1 MARYPYDVNTTRR
14 YIDVNKQF
22 NGGLKTIDTDDSLG
36 AVFLRQ
42 AENVSLSEFGFI
54 EKRYGTYEK
63 DNISIGANDE
73 QIQGF
78 WEYVEEDGTVN
89 EIAIVGGKLY
99 LRLPG
104 QTSFTEVTRFKKEG
118 AFKYDDSVFGTAHTL
133 SDFLNEP
140 GENYQFTF
148 TQYGSTSGWRAD
160 NGVSFG
166 HSGISKTSKKHLTDI
181 TGFNV
186 LSELSVSVTNDAYSY
201 IVFWD
206 EQNQYLGYYGSPQ
219 NTDYDFNNFTQD
231 LSEDRL
237 GAKPIGTQKFTLPE
251 GAAYIAFVM
260 DNATYTD
267 DDGSTKY
274 FWGQTSAHN
283 FNDFND
289 LVLTDEVGGK
299 EYELVST
306 YYPFQTNKEIE
317 AALVKDTMYIFN
329 GTYPIYYRGGSIFY
343 VFPIYRPSSVE
354 IANAGHNFLESR
366 NFEEVYG
373 FSGDEYHLDSADNHE
388 DPSLDF
394 EDLEIN
400 EGPDGFPITPRVSF
414 TKQEFYPKIP
424 FAVRGQREG
433 EINFELNYNYSPDL
447 GKSFDPFNYGSDTQA
462 ENVYTTDDYTNI
474 NYRMYLKDIS
484 FAAVN
489 STNAQEYVKI
499 NPDTITN
506 TTTFSNYVSDFVSQN
521 LNYSQFRVRDENGRF
536 TTLLSETQL
545 NSYPSPTHGGYK
557 DSNGDLALNPEST
570 ERNFI
575 GKDTRHPAG
584 LSQIWH
590 GINDRSVAISIED
603 EILRTKESGNLA
615 GNKFGIRFKRQ
626 INAITSNTPQY
637 EFFDWNS
644 NFWLSN
650 SYPLNDETLSQKFV
664 VLIRPN
670 IGNATTENKEYWKYL
685 YNEPGT
691 CYFNNGILEFV
702 MPEFPD
708 QIDNEV
714 VTGYSIH
721 IKTVDLM
728 HIITPTMLA
737 TYKENYNGNAH
748 RSLIFSGVALKDIWP
763 SYGINSLF
771 DYNLVLIK
779 GAVQGSDN
787 TTFGQPFKATISKL
801 IPGTYDFKLTFGL
814 EENEVPVIQPYE
826 MEDYQGVWEND
837 YPDATSAGYSTG
849 DIVKYT
855 YYYQGNPV
863 PGFYRSTA
871 NHNHNHTPVASVAAN
886 GTPTID
892 VHWESVT
899 YFDLLD
905 AQDVASTTQYISV
918 YFRNIEIFGKKIT
931 DYNKIQEEGKS
942 PLLSCTKVT
951 EHYGKLLVYGSEE
964 LPESVFVS
972 FPDNFSYYPSLFR
985 LEFFSPSR
993 DAVQAVTPFMDVLV
1007 TQTNTMTWGI
1017 RGTSPLVDAPEPYA
1031 TFMIT
1036 PAYGTIAPKSVQI
1049 VRNKLFFL
1057 SHLGVVSLHSLYAV
1071 DQQYN
1076 VKHEDTLINNIV
1088 PHDAKAVAI
1097 QFDNQYWLNFPESGI
1112 TLRWYANKNSWVQD
1126 KFKTWTDFDGVFK
1139 WQIVG
1144 DELEF
1149 ITYKSILDSG
1159 NPSIYRVGIDYTLPH
1174 DMREPISSLFE
1185 TSFLNQNYPFHPK
1198 NYKEAK
1204 LDFTLQNEYNK
1215 GRLPFYESSQDG
1227 GLTTTADTIS
1237 ISGLNAFLKNHKYR
1251 VEFID
1256 DAETNPI
1263 THIPLT
1269 SVSIEGNAA
1278 YATTPTPVLQPD
1290 ETDTMIYEFFITN
1303 DYEQGSAVDFYIS
1316 GVTSVDL
1323 TQIDS
1328 VTLRDVT
1335 YDDELSFDTY
1345 IISEDQTLNFDNYSG
1360 YTQATVDVGVDLK
1373 EKERL
1378 GDWKFGSSDFGKKV
1392 TAVKTIK
1399 LSGKGYNSKLYLED
1413 TSSSK
1418 WTLESLGITYKM
1430 RRARSK

>member
-1 MARYPYDVNTTRR
+1 
-14 YIDVNKQF
+14 
-22 NGGLKTIDTDDSLG
+22 
-36 AVFLRQ
+36 
-42 AENVSLSEFGFI
+42 VSLSEFGFI

-63 DNISIGANDE
+63 EKLAIGANDE
-73 QIQGF
+73 KLQGF
-78 WEYVEEDGTVN
+78 FEYVEEDGTVN

-99 LRLPG
+99 LRLAG
-104 QTSFTEVTRFKKEG
+104 QSTFTEVTKFKKEG
-118 AFKYDDSVFGTAHTL
+118 AFKYDDSVFGTAYTL
-133 SDFLNEP
+133 SNFLNEP
-140 GENYQFTF
+140 DETYQFTF
-148 TQYGSTSGWRAD
+148 NQFSGWKAD
-160 NGVSFG
+160 NGGAINATSF
-166 HSGISKTSKKHLTDI
+166 SRTNQKKLTSID
-181 TGFNV
+181 GFNV
-186 LSELSVSVTNDAYSY
+186 LTELSVSVPNDAYSY
-201 IVFWD
+201 IVFYD
-206 EQNQYLGYYGSPQ
+206 AQQQYLGYYGSPQ
-219 NTDYDFNNFTQD
+219 NTEYSINSGSVTQD
-231 LSEDRL
+231 LSKDRL

-251 GAAYIAFVM
+251 GAEYIAFVM
-260 DNATYTD
+260 DNATYTDD

-274 FWGQTSAHN
+274 FWGQTSAHSHS
-283 FNDFND
+283 DFDD

-299 EYELVST
+299 EYNLTSE
-306 YYPFQTNKEIE
+306 YYPFQTNKEIG

-329 GTYPIYYRGGSIFY
+329 GTYPIYYKGGSIFY
-343 VFPIYRPSSVE
+343 LFPIYRPSSVE
-354 IANAGHNFLESR
+354 IGNAGHNFLESR

-394 EDLEIN
+394 EDVEIN
-400 EGPDGFPITPRVSF
+400 EGPEGFPITPRVSF
-414 TKQEFYPKIP
+414 TKQEFYPKLP
-424 FAVRGQREG
+424 FAIKGQREG
-433 EINFELNYNYSPDL
+433 EINFELNYNYGPDL
-447 GKSFDPFNYGSDTQA
+447 NKSFDPFEYGSDTEP
-462 ENVYTTDDYTNI
+462 ENVYSSNDHTNI

-484 FAAVN
+484 YAPIN

-499 NPDTITN
+499 SPDNIEN
-506 TTTFSNYVSDFVSQN
+506 ASTFSNYISNIVTTN
-521 LNYSQFRVRDENGRF
+521 LNYRQFRVRDADGRF
-536 TTLLSETQL
+536 TTLLSETAL
-545 NSYPSPTHGGYK
+545 NSYPSPTHGGLTN
-557 DSNGDLALNPEST
+557 SNGELILNTDST
-570 ERNFI
+570 KRNFI
-575 GKDTRHPAG
+575 GKEVRHPAG
-584 LSQIWH
+584 LSELWH
-590 GINDRSVAISIED
+590 GINDRSTAISIED

-626 INAITSNTPQY
+626 INAITSTTPQY

-644 NFWLSN
+644 SYWFEGALGTQ
-650 SYPLNDETLSQKFV
+650 YPLNDETNSEKFI
-664 VLIRPN
+664 VLIRPL
-670 IGNATTENKEYWKYL
+670 IGNAITQNKEYWKLL
-685 YNEPGT
+685 YNEPGS

-721 IKTVDLM
+721 IKTVDKDK
-728 HIITPTMLA
+728 INTTA
-737 TYKENYNGNAH
+737 ASKANYKENYNGKAH
-748 RSLIFSGVALKDIWP
+748 RSLTFSGAGTDGNGGLRQIWP
-763 SYGINSLF
+763 EFGINSLF
-771 DYNLVLIK
+771 DYNLVFIE
-779 GAVQGSDN
+779 GPIQSSPDSA
-787 TTFGQPFKATISKL
+787 FGQPFKATISKL
-801 IPGTYDFKLTFGL
+801 IPGNYDFKLTFAL
-814 EENEVPVIQPYE
+814 EENEIPVIQPYE
-826 MEDYQGVWEND
+826 QEDYQGVWESD
-837 YPDATSAGYSTG
+837 YPDATNNGYSIG

-871 NHNHNHTPVASVAAN
+871 NNNHNHTPVASVAAN

-892 VHWESVT
+892 SHWETVT
-899 YFDLLD
+899 YFSFFD

-918 YFRNIEIFGKKIT
+918 YFRDIEIFGQKLS
-931 DYNKIQEEGKS
+931 DYNKVQEEGKS

-1007 TQTNTMTWGI
+1007 TQTDTMTWGI
-1017 RGTSPLVDAPEPYA
+1017 RGTSPLVDAPNPYA

-1036 PAYGTIAPKSVQI
+1036 PAYGTIAPKSVQV

-1057 SHLGVVSLHSLYAV
+1057 SHLGIVSLHSLYAV

-1088 PHDAKAVAI
+1088 EHDTNAVGV
-1097 QFDNQYWLNFPESGI
+1097 QFDNQYWLNFPGSGI

-1126 KFKTWTDFDGVFK
+1126 KFKVWGTDGSGFKGVFK
-1139 WQIVG
+1139 WEIIG
-1144 DELEF
+1144 DELHF
-1149 ITYKSILDSG
+1149 ITHKSVLDTG

-1174 DMREPISSLFE
+1174 DMRQPISSLFE

-1269 SVSIEGNAA
+1269 SVSIEGNPT
-1278 YATTPTPVLQPD
+1278 YATTPTPVLQTGQ
-1290 ETDTMIYEFFITN
+1290 TDTMIYEFFITN

-1335 YDDELSFDTY
+1335 YDDSLTFDTY

-1360 YTQATVDVGVDLK
+1360 YTQATVDVGVDLT

>member
-63 DNISIGANDE
+63 DKISIGANDE

-99 LRLPG
+99 LRLSG
-104 QTSFTEVTRFKKEG
+104 QSTFTEITKFKKEG
-118 AFKYDDSVFGTAHTL
+118 AFKYDDSVFGTAYTL

-148 TQYGSTSGWRAD
+148 DYAGWRAD
-160 NGVSFG
+160 T
-166 HSGISKTSKKHLTDI
+166 GIYFSNTGLARTSKKHLTDI
-181 TGFNV
+181 AGFNV

-219 NTDYDFNNFTQD
+219 NTEYSNSSGSITQD

-267 DDGSTKY
+267 DDGNTKY
-274 FWGQTSAHN
+274 FWGQTSAHS

-289 LVLTDEVGGK
+289 LILTDEVGGK
-299 EYELVST
+299 EYNLTSE

-400 EGPDGFPITPRVSF
+400 EGPEGFPITPRVSF
-414 TKQEFYPKIP
+414 TKQEFYPKLP

-433 EINFELNYNYSPDL
+433 EINFELNYNYGPQL
-447 GKSFDPFNYGSDTQA
+447 GKSFDPFEYGSDTEP
-462 ENVYTTDDYTNI
+462 ENVDTSNDHTNI

-484 FAAVN
+484 YAAVN

-499 NPDTITN
+499 SADNIENASTFNNYTTN
-506 TTTFSNYVSDFVSQN
+506 IVTSN
-521 LNYSQFRVRDENGRF
+521 LNYRQFRVRDTDGRF
-536 TTLLSETQL
+536 TTLLSENLL
-545 NSYPSPTHGGYK
+545 NSHPSPTHGGYV
-557 DSNGDLALNPEST
+557 DSNGDLALNPDST
-570 ERNFI
+570 KRNFI
-575 GKDTRHPAG
+575 GKEVRHPHG
-584 LSQIWH
+584 ISQLWH

-603 EILRTKESGNLA
+603 EIVRTKESGNLA
-615 GNKFGIRFKRQ
+615 GNRFGIRFKRQ
-626 INAITSNTPQY
+626 NNAITSNNPTY

-644 NFWLSN
+644 NYWYSN
-650 SYPLNDETLSQKFV
+650 NNPLNDKTNSEKFI

-670 IGNATTENKEYWKYL
+670 IGNATTENKEYWKLL
-685 YNEPGT
+685 YNDPGT

-708 QIDNEV
+708 QIDNEL

-721 IKTVDLM
+721 IKTVDLDKVS
-728 HIITPTMLA
+728 TKTQLA
-737 TYKENYNGNAH
+737 NYKENYNGKAH
-748 RSLIFSGVALKDIWP
+748 RSLIFAGTNTGGGLRNIWP
-763 SYGINSLF
+763 EFGVNSLF
-771 DYNLVLIK
+771 DYNLVFIE
-779 GAVQGSDN
+779 GPIQSS
-787 TTFGQPFKATISKL
+787 TPFGQPFKATISKL
-801 IPGTYDFKLTFGL
+801 IPGTYDFKLTFAL
-814 EENEVPVIQPYE
+814 EENEIPIIQPYE
-826 MEDYQGVWEND
+826 LEDYKGEWESD
-837 YPDATSAGYSTG
+837 YPDGASTGYSTG
-849 DIVKYT
+849 DIVQYT
-855 YYYQGNPV
+855 HTYA
-863 PGFYRSTA
+863 GFPFINYYRSTA
-871 NHNHNHTPVASVAAN
+871 NNNHNHTPVSSVAPN
-886 GTPTID
+886 GSITID
-892 VHWESVT
+892 SHWESVS
-899 YFDLLD
+899 YFSLLD
-905 AQDVASTTQYISV
+905 AQDIASTTQYISV
-918 YFRNIEIFGKKIT
+918 YFRNIEIFGQKIT
-931 DYNKIQEEGKS
+931 DYNKVQEEGKS

-1007 TQTNTMTWGI
+1007 TQTDTMTWGI

-1269 SVSIEGNAA
+1269 SVSIEGNPA
-1278 YATTPTPVLQPD
+1278 YATTPTPVLQTGQ
-1290 ETDTMIYEFFITN
+1290 TDTMIYEFFITN